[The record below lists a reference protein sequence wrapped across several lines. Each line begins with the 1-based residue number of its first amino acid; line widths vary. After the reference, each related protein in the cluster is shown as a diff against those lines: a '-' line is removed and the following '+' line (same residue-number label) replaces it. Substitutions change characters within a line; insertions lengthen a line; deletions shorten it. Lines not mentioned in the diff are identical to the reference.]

1 MEKIDILMATYNGEK
16 YVTEQIESIL
26 NQDYKDI
33 NLIISDDCSK
43 DNTRE
48 ILKGYENKDS
58 RITVFYQEENLGYVK
73 NFEFLLKQVKSDYFM
88 LSDQDDVWLPEK
100 VSKSFEYLKEQNA
113 ELVFSDLTVVN
124 EKLEEIHPSFNE
136 LMKYTKKALKYDD
149 YRLQFLYNCVTGCTL
164 LSKSKY
170 LQNVLPVPDNSKYVI
185 HDFWIPLII
194 SFKGKIKYLNEPLI
208 KYRQHGNNQVGAKMT
223 GMGYKSLDEMRKH
236 FIEVK
241 LEIFDT
247 YVKND
252 KEFPD
257 ELKEFSKK
265 CLEYFKDIKEK
276 KNINLKGWSIF
287 HRLYKNDNLYFY
299 LINFIIFNLPILGR
313 IMFNVRLKLK
323 GKKNG

>member
-247 YVKND
+247 YVKNVSY
-252 KEFPD
+252 EFEGFFD
-257 ELKEFSKK
+257 N
-265 CLEYFKDIKEK
+265 KD
-276 KNINLKGWSIF
+276 NYIF
-287 HRLYKNDNLYFY
+287 E
-299 LINFIIFNLPILGR
+299 
-313 IMFNVRLKLK
+313 
-323 GKKNG
+323 